1 MEPALAT
8 RTIET
13 LDEELRRQSLVV
25 VDNGG
30 RLGARE
36 DVWVTHMPGTN
47 RGVASSWNEGWDHLV
62 AADRDR
68 LVILSEA
75 VYFTDGGASFL
86 TQLEDEPVGL
96 HSMVGWH
103 LQGLTRQ
110 VLDVCGRFDETFW
123 PAYMEDSDL
132 IRRMALAGLL
142 HQVGQHDGAGYVD
155 RGTAHCLKR
164 GLVEVNFGQLME
176 YYRAKWG
183 GPPGSE
189 RFAAPF
195 EGRARRWP

>member
-1 MEPALAT
+1 MAT

-13 LDEELRRQSLVV
+13 MDEDVRQRSLVV

-30 RLGARE
+30 GMRSIE
-36 DVWVTHMPGTN
+36 SDVWVLDRPGRNLGVAASWN
-47 RGVASSWNEGWDHLV
+47 RGVDRLMATGRDHLV
-62 AADRDR
+62 
-68 LVILSEA
+68 LLSESI
-75 VYFTDGGASFL
+75 YFTDGMTSFL
-86 TQLEDEPVGL
+86 AQLEGVTSGL
-96 HSMVGWH
+96 RSLFGWH
-103 LQGLTRQ
+103 LQSMTRY

-123 PAYMEDSDL
+123 PAYMEDSDM

-142 HQVGQHDGAGYVD
+142 HDHHEHDGTGVVD

-189 RFAAPF
+189 TFAAPF